1 MYGYGYLGEQRNIQ
15 GGLKVPVAAETVI
28 HGGDVTHDV
37 LAREDLIWNYFNT
50 I

>member
-1 MYGYGYLGEQRNIQ
+1 MYGYLGEQRNIQ

-37 LAREDLIWNYFNT
+37 LAREDLIWNYLNT